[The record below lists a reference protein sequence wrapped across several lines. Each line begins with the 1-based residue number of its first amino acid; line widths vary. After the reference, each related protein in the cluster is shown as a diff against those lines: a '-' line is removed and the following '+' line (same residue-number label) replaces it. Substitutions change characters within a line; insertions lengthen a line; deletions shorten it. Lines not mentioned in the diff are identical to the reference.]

1 MTEKKKALK
10 KLIDD
15 LNDGIDH
22 EIAKTEFNKIIK
34 ETGPDELA
42 KVEEELVKEGMPR
55 EKLNKLCDIHLS
67 VFKERLGEQ
76 KVIVPI
82 GHPVNIL
89 MEEHRI
95 LLEYVEK
102 LNTNAIKIAKS
113 KNFDSIQDDLKIVES
128 ITDHFKKA
136 IKHYLREE
144 NVLFPYIE
152 KHGLTEPPAQMWIDH
167 DKIRAIEK
175 RLFDLVDGSKA
186 KTIDFP
192 KFSDELL
199 KVTGSLANL
208 LSTHFFK
215 ENNILF
221 PASLRLISQPEWK
234 DIRHEFDEIGYCC
247 FTPVEATKVF
257 DIKKEEGVKLPEK
270 VQEEGTIE
278 FETGPL
284 PISVIEPILNTLP
297 LDVTFVDPDDRVKF
311 FSKGD
316 ERIFVRT
323 KAVIGRTVQNCHP
336 QKSIEVVNKILSD
349 FREGKRK
356 VAEFWIDLGE
366 SKIHIRYFA
375 VHNKEGK
382 YLGCLEVSQDITEI
396 QKLKGQK
403 RLLD

>member
-1 MTEKKKALK
+1 MSEKKKALK
-10 KLIDD
+10 KLIED
-15 LNDGIDH
+15 LNEGIDP

-42 KVEEELVKEGMPR
+42 KVEEELVNEGMPR
-55 EKLNKLCDIHLS
+55 DKLNKLCEVHLS
-67 VFKERLGEQ
+67 VFKDRLGEQ

-82 GHPVNIL
+82 GHPINIL

-102 LNTNAIKIAKS
+102 LNANALIVVKG
-113 KNFDSIQDDLKIVES
+113 KNFETIQDNLKVVEN
-128 ITDHFKKA
+128 IADHFKKA

-144 NVLFPYIE
+144 NILFPFIE

-167 DKIRAIEK
+167 DKIRTIEK
-175 RLFDLVDGSKA
+175 KLFDLVDEANTK
-186 KTIDFP
+186 KINFQN
-192 KFSDELL
+192 FSDELL
-199 KVTGSLANL
+199 KVAGSLANM

-221 PASLRLISQPEWK
+221 PASIRLISQQEWK
-234 DIRHEFDEIGYCC
+234 DIRHEFDDIGYCC
-247 FTPVEATKVF
+247 FTPAETLKVF
-257 DIKKEEGVKLPEK
+257 DIKKDEGVRLPEK
-270 VQEEGTIE
+270 IHEEGTIE

-297 LDVTFVDPDDRVKF
+297 IDVTFVDPDDKVRY

-323 KAVIGRTVQNCHP
+323 KAVIGRSVQNCHP
-336 QKSIEVVNKILSD
+336 QKSIDVVNKILDD

-356 VAEFWIDLGE
+356 VAEFWIELGE
-366 SKIHIRYFA
+366 KKIHIRYFA

-396 QKLKGQK
+396 QKLEGQK